1 MSKLQLEL
9 CPETGICSIIKAD
22 QKVDLMPDEVAAL
35 REAGT
40 DRAKIAA
47 VVAASDSGFAGA
59 LSDAD
64 ASQIAAQL
72 R

>member
-1 MSKLQLEL
+1 MNALQVEL

-22 QKVDLMPDEVAAL
+22 RKVDLLPDEVAAL
-35 REAGT
+35 RDAGA

-47 VVAASDSGFAGA
+47 ALAASDSGFAAA

-64 ASQIAAQL
+64 VSQIAAQL
-72 R
+72 A